1 MANDALAIQLELD
14 MALGGVSLPAGVY
27 QMVPGSDSPFTLSN
41 LPNRIYRAVA
51 LTQSNFTISGNG
63 VVFHGV
69 NRPEVAVSDVQPV
82 FATDKNLKVGT
93 IKNVTFKDIAFDSA
107 NTASPA
113 NSNQRFLYGVG
124 IDGLRFLDT
133 IGHSSGNRSGY
144 FAHIQNSRNI
154 QVTGH
159 RHDRMTGGFNLRY
172 CENIVI
178 TDFVFNDFSEAIDL
192 DGTSKRAVIR
202 NGVFQGTKRKQQC
215 IDVNDQVDASIGD
228 FSVNNVGNIITINY
242 KTTTPDTYSEYLA
255 NSPVR
260 NFQIGKR
267 IVVSNIT
274 GSQIGDGVNSPSIYI
289 GWDWAAGNHAGS
301 DPVSDITLENIYLED
316 TGFVFV
322 REGSGLVF
330 KNITLRSV
338 ISAPGFSAVDMRSA
352 GASADQIGFSD
363 LDVQIDK
370 MRIESAQRGA
380 LKISAPS
387 RAVVDGL
394 ITGGNNT
401 LGGTDP
407 DLILTSLHT
416 RAAHCSIDNCD
427 IEGDVLIAGDST
439 SVAPWKAQ
447 TLYKRNSLVI
457 NDGRFYR
464 STVDGMS
471 GWSGGPSGIGTAIP
485 DDGSESIPAWG
496 GGGKYLVDDLCRNQD
511 RCYVCMTAG
520 VSGFSGGPTGTDERI
535 LDGTAVWRPINGS
548 VVWRYLDSPY
558 SVLWGKT
565 NRVGGTVILEGDTQ
579 NYIHGEHADAE
590 VGDVSAKGTVR
601 KGVFVARRRTLITR
615 GRFLVSL
622 DAAPDETNYRSISL
636 KRYRNGASINIATT
650 DTATEGFNAF
660 VCRDAGVRANQAGC
674 YLDPGDIV
682 TMDSNHKGAG
692 LMLEGLRV
700 ILDFIEY

>member
-1 MANDALAIQLELD
+1 MANDTAAIQLELD

-27 QMVPGSDSPFTLSN
+27 EMIPGSDSPFALSN
-41 LPNRIYRAVA
+41 LPNKVYRAVA
-51 LTQSNFTISGNG
+51 VTQSNFTISGNG
-63 VVFHGV
+63 VVFRGI
-69 NRPEVAVSDVQPV
+69 NRPGVAASDIQPV
-82 FATDKNLKVGT
+82 FATDKNLTVGT
-93 IKNVTFKDIAFDSA
+93 VKNVTFKDVAFDPA
-107 NTASPA
+107 NDQPPA

-124 IDGLRFLDT
+124 IDGLRFLNT

-144 FAHIQNSRNI
+144 FAHIQNSRNV

-159 RHDRMTGGFNLRY
+159 RHDTMTGGYNLRY

-178 TDFVFNDFSEAIDL
+178 TDFIFKDFSEAIDL
-192 DGTSKRAVIR
+192 DGTSKRAIIR
-202 NGVFQGTKRKQQC
+202 NGVFQGTKRTQQC

-228 FSVNNVGNIITINY
+228 FSVKSVGNIITINY
-242 KTTTPDTYSEYLA
+242 KTTTPDTYDEYLL

-260 NFQIGKR
+260 NFQVGKR
-267 IVVSNIT
+267 IVVNNIT
-274 GSQIGDGVNSPSIYI
+274 GSQIGDGVNNPSIYI

-301 DPVSDITLENIYLED
+301 GPVSDITLENICLED

-352 GASADQIGFSD
+352 GANTDQVGFSD

-370 MRIESAQRGA
+370 MRIENAQRGA
-380 LKISAPS
+380 LKVSAPS
-387 RAVVDGL
+387 RAAVNGL
-394 ITGGNNT
+394 ITRGNNT
-401 LGGTDP
+401 LGGSDP

-485 DDGSESIPAWG
+485 DDGSESIPAWAG
-496 GGGKYLVDDLCRNQD
+496 GSKYLVDDLCRNQD

-520 VSGFSGGPTGTDERI
+520 VSGFSTGPAGTDERI
-535 LDGTAVWRPINGS
+535 LDGTVVWRPINGS
-548 VVWRYLDSPY
+548 LLWHHLDSPY
-558 SVLWGKT
+558 SVLWGRK
-565 NRVGGTVILEGDTQ
+565 NRIGGTIILQGDIQ
-579 NYIHGEHADAE
+579 KYIHGECVGAE
-590 VGDVSAKGTVR
+590 VGDLGARGIVIKI
-601 KGVFVARRRTLITR
+601 VFVARRRTLITR
-615 GRFLVSL
+615 ASYLV
-622 DAAPDETNYRSISL
+622 AMGAPADETNHRTLSL
-636 KRYRNGASINIATT
+636 NRYRNGSSTSIATI
-650 DTATEGFNAF
+650 DTASEAFAAF
-660 VCRDAGVRANQAGC
+660 VGRDAGVRANHVGS

-682 TMDSNHKGAG
+682 AVSSNHKGAG
-692 LMLEGLRV
+692 VMLEGLRV
-700 ILDFIEY
+700 TLDFIEY